1 MTAGNAAF
9 QLVDEQG
16 WRMGLRTLLRG
27 EFSSWFKSRKLWLHI
42 LIWMLGI
49 NFILFI
55 GTFGVREAQR
65 MTRGAG
71 GTAPKIETVEQY
83 AMFGGLFVAAGVI
96 IVMQGAIA
104 GEKRS
109 GTAAWVLS
117 KPVSRTAFVVSK
129 LVSNTTGT
137 LVTAV
142 LIPGVVAYL
151 IIGGLTPLDYPEP
164 PDFAAGLGLLSINM
178 FFWLTLTLMAGAFAE
193 SLGTVIAIPMAVLFG
208 QLAFGMVAPSLM
220 KVFPLALSI
229 GTDEHPALIESAIM
243 GVTPDTWTPVVVTA
257 ILSILF
263 IVVALW
269 RFNQQEF

>member
-9 QLVDEQG
+9 QMVEEHG

-27 EFSSWFKSRKLWLHI
+27 EFSSWFKSRTVWLHI
-42 LIWMLGI
+42 LIWMLAI

-55 GTFGVREAQR
+55 GTFGVREAQK
-65 MTRGAG
+65 MTEGAR

-129 LVSNTTGT
+129 LVANIAGM
-137 LVTAV
+137 LVAAV
-142 LIPGVVAYL
+142 LVPGVVAYV
-151 IIGGLTPLDYPEP
+151 IIGGLTPLDYPQP
-164 PDFAAGLGLLSINM
+164 IDFLAGLGLLAINM
-178 FFWLTLTLMAGAFAE
+178 FFWLTLTLMAGAFFE

-208 QLAFGMVAPSLM
+208 QLALAMVAPDLLN
-220 KVFPLALSI
+220 VFPLALSI
-229 GTDEHPALIESAIM
+229 GTGEYEAVVESVVF
-243 GVTPDTWTPVVVTA
+243 GRTPFAWTPVYVTA
-257 ILSILF
+257 ILSVVF
-263 IVVALW
+263 IVVAIW
-269 RFNQQEF
+269 RFNRQEF